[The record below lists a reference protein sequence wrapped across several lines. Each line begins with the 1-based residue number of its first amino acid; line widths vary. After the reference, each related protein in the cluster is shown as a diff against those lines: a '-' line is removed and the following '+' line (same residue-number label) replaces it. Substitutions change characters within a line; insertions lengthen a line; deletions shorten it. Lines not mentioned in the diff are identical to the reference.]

1 MNFLYMQNQM
11 IPSHIVHS
19 KRVDCFYC
27 VPKNTVEKNT
37 VEKTQWELIHKIIKG
52 LLAQGVLLPCLNE
65 LVRVCMMGI
74 W

>member
-1 MNFLYMQNQM
+1 MITSTAELVQMNRNVGIKLG
-11 IPSHIVHS
+11 
-19 KRVDCFYC
+19 VDCFYC